1 VLAVPRRIKSE
12 SGHQFTSRLEGMFR
26 DVEVSRVNTEEFHA
40 QEVCCGTGACVHTG
54 QLRTQHTSKD
64 TMAQ

>member
-1 VLAVPRRIKSE
+1 MLAVPCRFKSE

-40 QEVCCGTGACVHTG
+40 QEVRATHTCVHSPAT
-54 QLRTQHTSKD
+54 HTHN
-64 TMAQ
+64 TH